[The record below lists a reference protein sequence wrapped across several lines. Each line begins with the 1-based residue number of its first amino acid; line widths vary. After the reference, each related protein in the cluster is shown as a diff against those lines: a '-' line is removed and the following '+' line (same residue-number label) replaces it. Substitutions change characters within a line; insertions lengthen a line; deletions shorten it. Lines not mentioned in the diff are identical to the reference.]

1 MPGKFRASLNRTIN
15 GLQGELEIIILSS
28 KRRKYFLRILILP
41 CPLISAR

>member
-28 KRRKYFLRILILP
+28 KRRKYFLYFCVVSVKL
-41 CPLISAR
+41 